1 MEQTNEQRVSRK
13 TNLSIIGTAGLAFC
27 GVLVETSM
35 NVTFPTLMRDF
46 HQGLNAVQWVATGYL
61 LTVAL
66 TVILAAFL
74 QRRFKLRSL
83 IITSTLAF
91 IVGGLLCALA
101 PQLWVLLLGRLIQG
115 ISTGLA
121 MPLLFFIIMQRV
133 PFAMQGTYAGLG
145 GMVIGLVPSLGPTYG
160 GLVTQFINWR
170 IIFWIV
176 LPIGIIFSLIGI
188 INVQQLS
195 KPTAIRFQLLQ
206 YLLVAIGFI
215 CLEMGLNNAGT
226 SGFGS
231 PAFYGNVLI
240 ALIALIAFGYL
251 TSHREYPLVNTN
263 VFADPIYLPCLLL
276 YFMVQ
281 FIQIGMTFLLPNC
294 AQLTL
299 HQNSFV
305 VGLMLLL
312 GALISAVL
320 LPLTGRLLDQ
330 SGIKKPLIFGTLFTN
345 LAVILMYVFSGQ
357 LSMWSLTIFYAVYM
371 VGFGFLFNNVMTY
384 GLQHLKPQLVGDGN
398 ALFST
403 LQQYAG
409 SIGTACVSTILAIT
423 AAQLPHQSTVVQTA
437 IGTKYSHVL
446 FIIGALIMD
455 VLIID
460 IWKQIGKEKH
470 SFELLNQDKQQF

>member
-61 LTVAL
+61 LAVAL
-66 TVILAAFL
+66 TVVLAAFL

-121 MPLLFFIIMQRV
+121 MPLLFFIIMQQV

-145 GMVIGLVPSLGPTYG
+145 GMVIGLAPSLGPTYG
-160 GLVTQFINWR
+160 GLITQFINWR
-170 IIFWIV
+170 VIFRIV
-176 LPIGIIFSLIGI
+176 LPIGIIFGLNGI
-188 INVQQLS
+188 VNVQQLS

-226 SGFGS
+226 SGFG
-231 PAFYGNVLI
+231 
-240 ALIALIAFGYL
+240 YL
-251 TSHREYPLVNTN
+251 TSHREHPLVNTN
-263 VFADPIYLPCLLL
+263 VFADSIYLPCLLL

-330 SGIKKPLIFGTLFTN
+330 SGIKKPLIFGALFTN

-409 SIGTACVSTILAIT
+409 SIGTAGVSTILAIT

-437 IGTKYSHVL
+437 MGTKYSYVL

-470 SFELLNQDKQQF
+470 SFELLDQDKQQF